1 MRLDPIGVCCLSG
14 SMSLAS
20 EVHEWIGIQ
29 YTVAEDG
36 LRAVMRLPPKYLE
49 ELLLLLDPLCRMQG
63 SLTTLR

>member
-1 MRLDPIGVCCLSG
+1 VCGPSG

-36 LRAVMRLPPKYLE
+36 LRAIMRLPPKYLE
-49 ELLLLLDPLCRMQG
+49 ELVLLLDPFCRMQG
-63 SLTTLR
+63 SLTILR